1 MEVPSGFLLGGV
13 KEDDVGVGLL
23 FSEKPC
29 SVAGTFTRNTLRAAP
44 VEYSE
49 EVCARGRA
57 RGVIVNSGHANA
69 LTGEEGMQDV
79 LRMADGASR
88 LFGVPD
94 DEVLVCS
101 TGVIGERPPVDR
113 ILRLAEK
120 VWESG
125 MGADPEHVRAFNRAI
140 MTTDTREKLSSYSGD
155 GWSLLGVAKGA
166 GMIHP
171 NMSTMLAFLITDV
184 RASPRGLA
192 ATLRESVEDTFNM
205 ISVDGDESTNDT
217 VLLMANGASGL
228 ELGKDV
234 PESEF
239 EDAVLNV
246 CEDLAREI
254 ARDGEGSTKLL
265 EVEVRG
271 ARSKKEARRAA
282 RAVVSSNLVKAALF
296 GEDPNWGRVGAAIGA
311 ARVDVDPDSL
321 RISFESSKGRVV
333 TYDGGPVEFDERRA
347 ARVLS
352 DREVRIVVD
361 LGAGGASARAWGC
374 DLTYEYV
381 KINAEYRT

>member
-13 KEDDVGVGLL
+13 KRDVGVGLL
-23 FSEKPC
+23 FSETRC
-29 SVAGTFTRNTLRAAP
+29 SVAGVFTRNTLRAAP

-49 EVCARGRA
+49 EVCSRGHA

-113 ILRLAEK
+113 ILKLAEE
-120 VWESG
+120 VWESR
-125 MGADPEHVRAFNRAI
+125 MGSDPEHVRAFNEAI
-140 MTTDTREKLSSYSGD
+140 MTTDTREKVSSYSGGD
-155 GWSLLGVAKGA
+155 WCLLGVAKGA

-171 NMSTMLAFLITDV
+171 RMSTMLAFLITDV
-184 RASPRGLA
+184 RAAPHDLQPV
-192 ATLRESVEDTFNM
+192 LRDAVEDTFNM
-205 ISVDGDESTNDT
+205 ISVDADESTNDT

-228 ELGKDV
+228 EVGRDV

-239 EDAVLNV
+239 EEAVRKV

-254 ARDGEGSTKLL
+254 ARDGEGSTKFL

-271 ARSKKEARRAA
+271 ARSRKEARRAA

-311 ARVDVDPDSL
+311 ARVDVDPSSL
-321 RISFESSKGRVV
+321 KIIFESSEGRVV
-333 TYDGGPVEFDERRA
+333 TYDGGPVKFDEEEA

-352 DREVRIVVD
+352 DREVRVVVD
-361 LGAGGASARAWGC
+361 LGVGDESARAWGC
-374 DLTYEYV
+374 DLTYDYV